1 MKIVNL
7 FIFKEL
13 QTSPNSFRFDIL
25 AANVRAEIVK
35 NTINIA
41 MDKDSGEMKAQIGEG
56 KHKVF
61 KVNMKTQFICA

>member
-13 QTSPNSFRFDIL
+13 QTSPNTFRLDIL

-41 MDKDSGEMKAQIGEG
+41 IDGATGEMKA
-56 KHKVF
+56 
-61 KVNMKTQFICA
+61 